1 MPQHPNDILHYY
13 RLASQQAALA
23 QTPEEEAAAYRQ
35 VVDFA
40 RTAGF
45 AGWMTALNAIRSC
58 FGLTTTSA
66 MRC

>member
-35 VVDFA
+35 VVDFL
-40 RTAGF
+40 RGQPGLPAG
-45 AGWMTALNAIRSC
+45 
-58 FGLTTTSA
+58 
-66 MRC
+66 